1 MWEDGTVKCSGVRF
15 VVLSSKML
23 HCHHGV
29 DRNTTVKNNTKKIIK
44 RKRYLKRRIYYC
56 ILLITT
62 VKEIGNRVEKL
73 N

>member
-1 MWEDGTVKCSGVRF
+1 MWEDGTVKCSGVQF
-15 VVLSSKML
+15 VVLSSKTL

-29 DRNTTVKNNTKKIIK
+29 HRNTTVKNNTKKIKK
-44 RKRYLKRRIYYC
+44 RKRYLKRR

>member
-1 MWEDGTVKCSGVRF
+1 MWEDGTVKCSGVQI
-15 VVLSSKML
+15 VVLSSKTL

-29 DRNTTVKNNTKKIIK
+29 HRNTTVKNNTKKIKK
-44 RKRYLKRRIYYC
+44 RKRYLKRR

>member
-1 MWEDGTVKCSGVRF
+1 MWEDGTVKCSGVHF
-15 VVLSSKML
+15 VVLSSKTL

-29 DRNTTVKNNTKKIIK
+29 HRNTTVKNNTKKIKK
-44 RKRYLKRRIYYC
+44 RKRYLKRR